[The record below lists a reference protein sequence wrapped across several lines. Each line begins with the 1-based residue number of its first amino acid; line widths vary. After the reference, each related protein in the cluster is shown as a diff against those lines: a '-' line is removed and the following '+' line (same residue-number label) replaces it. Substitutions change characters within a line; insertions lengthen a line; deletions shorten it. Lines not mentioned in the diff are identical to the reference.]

1 MENWKKAMASVFK
14 KMDRQKWIVCILLG
28 VLLLVIAIPVDTK
41 EKRLSGVEQKQEP
54 QLENETYVRQLEQ
67 ELSLIHI

>member
-41 EKRLSGVEQKQEP
+41 EKRLSGAGGLQRCCFRRS
-54 QLENETYVRQLEQ
+54 Y
-67 ELSLIHI
+67 SASA

>member
-41 EKRLSGVEQKQEP
+41 EKRLFRGRAKTGTTVAK
-54 QLENETYVRQLEQ
+54 
-67 ELSLIHI
+67 